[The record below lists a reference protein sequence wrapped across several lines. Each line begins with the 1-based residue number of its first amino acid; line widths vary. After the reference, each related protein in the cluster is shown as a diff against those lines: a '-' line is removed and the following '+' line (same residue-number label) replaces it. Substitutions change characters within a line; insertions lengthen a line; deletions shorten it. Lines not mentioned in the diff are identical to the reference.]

1 METNVKIYGRS
12 FYMETLFVIFYFFY
26 QNKLFFFIATI
37 ITLSINIFPIII
49 RFIVSFNFIF
59 IIMSIAINESLMD
72 PMLKLR
78 VVEWYY
84 L

>member
-1 METNVKIYGRS
+1 MLKYMEEV